1 MKAVAEHYERID
13 YTVYQPTTVLAVR
26 MRSVQCTCRGFA
38 RPLAA
43 LLAQTSTCS
52 AVLGSV
58 RRPPDLINTMVN
70 LQRFLYPRG
79 WDVRLVR
86 GVYAELLGT
95 LLLSFIFNLTAVNST
110 NNAALAAGASYA
122 VLGADSR

>member
-1 MKAVAEHYERID
+1 
-13 YTVYQPTTVLAVR
+13 
-26 MRSVQCTCRGFA
+26 
-38 RPLAA
+38 
-43 LLAQTSTCS
+43 
-52 AVLGSV
+52 
-58 RRPPDLINTMVN
+58 MVN

-122 VLGADSR
+122 VLGADSHAHFHQTVHVSVPKTLLKLWPKV

>member
-1 MKAVAEHYERID
+1 MTFLLLNLQGARRMLTRARAGPLSRKSANGD
-13 YTVYQPTTVLAVR
+13 TVP
-26 MRSVQCTCRGFA
+26 C
-38 RPLAA
+38 
-43 LLAQTSTCS
+43 
-52 AVLGSV
+52 
-58 RRPPDLINTMVN
+58 LITEKMVN

-122 VLGADSR
+122 VLGAALHLQESKQLTWLGSRAA

>member
-1 MKAVAEHYERID
+1 
-13 YTVYQPTTVLAVR
+13 
-26 MRSVQCTCRGFA
+26 
-38 RPLAA
+38 
-43 LLAQTSTCS
+43 
-52 AVLGSV
+52 
-58 RRPPDLINTMVN
+58 MVN

-122 VLGADSR
+122 VLGAGAQLHCSNYSKWSGADRHRRSQCSVCGSALPVAMCTESCWCT